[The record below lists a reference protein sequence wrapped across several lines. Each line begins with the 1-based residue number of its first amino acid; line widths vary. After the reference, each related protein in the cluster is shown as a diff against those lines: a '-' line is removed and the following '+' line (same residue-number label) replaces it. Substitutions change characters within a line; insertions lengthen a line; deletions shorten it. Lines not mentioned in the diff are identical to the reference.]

1 MSFLWVSP
9 DAYRVSQMAA
19 ESTFPHGQLFLLH
32 CPFMQFKIYIP
43 VLSLFFPLLHLIF
56 LKCHM
61 SLSLGDTGA
70 TQPLALWSWLSL
82 WELSNSLT
90 HHETLTDF
98 KMIWLVC
105 VWYLLSDL
113 WTEELALKFI
123 LYAVIHRY
131 CSVETEAWTV
141 LLSTWNNEAQAC
153 QNLAKQS
160 LPVLVLELSLT
171 SQEQLSFYL
180 GFSLGS

>member
-1 MSFLWVSP
+1 MPVVHYLFHSPIYVGFKRHVQHSQHFVS
-9 DAYRVSQMAA
+9 
-19 ESTFPHGQLFLLH
+19 LL
-32 CPFMQFKIYIP
+32 CFCLCWATSCSVF
-43 VLSLFFPLLHLIF
+43 V
-56 LKCHM
+56 KCHM

-180 GFSLGS
+180 GFFLGS